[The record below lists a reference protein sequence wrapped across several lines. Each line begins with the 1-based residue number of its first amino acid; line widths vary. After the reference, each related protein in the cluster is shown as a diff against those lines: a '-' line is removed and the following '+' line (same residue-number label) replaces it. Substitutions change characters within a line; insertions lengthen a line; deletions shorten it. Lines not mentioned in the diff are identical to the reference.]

1 MEHAIDLDTGHVLR
15 PADVPAY
22 LAHPANSHRL
32 VRVMG
37 VAPFSPPAAP
47 SRRWGTPGG
56 SFAATPRAS
65 SPTNDRRN

>member
-1 MEHAIDLDTGHVLR
+1 MEHALDLDTGHVLR

-22 LAHPANSHRL
+22 LAHPANHGRL

-37 VAPFSPPAAP
+37 VASFSPPAA
-47 SRRWGTPGG
+47 RTARDGERPG
-56 SFAATPRAS
+56 ALPCPRAS